1 MNLKQL
7 EAYLWVAKLGSF
19 SKTAERLFTTQPAIS
34 SRIANLEEEL
44 RTTLFDREGGV
55 VRLTPQG
62 QALMPMAEDA
72 LGAVEAMRE
81 RAGSP
86 AEVSGLLRL
95 GVSETIVQ
103 TWLPELLAE
112 MRETYPSLDVE
123 ISVDVTAS
131 LRNELVEHAL
141 DLTILMGPISE
152 YTVTN
157 TVLCE
162 YPLIWTMRP
171 ETQDSASVK
180 MSMSEML
187 AYPILTFA
195 RNTRPFAEIYEAF
208 RDQTGK
214 TPRIFPSTSLSAC
227 QRMAERGVGIG
238 VIPRISA
245 TRAIEDGRLV
255 EIETDWHP
263 TPLSFTASYIADP
276 SRPII
281 ARIAEMA
288 QNIAAHA

>member
-19 SKTAERLFTTQPAIS
+19 SKTAERLYTTQPAIS
-34 SRIANLEEEL
+34 SRITNLEEEL
-44 RTTLFDREGGV
+44 RTKLFDRDGGL
-55 VRLTPQG
+55 VRLTPEG

-81 RAGSP
+81 QAGSP

-112 MRETYPSLDVE
+112 MRDTYPSLDVE

-131 LRNELVEHAL
+131 LRNELVDHAL
-141 DLTILMGPISE
+141 DMTILLGPISE
-152 YTVTN
+152 YTVSN
-157 TVLCE
+157 TQLCE
-162 YPLIWTMRP
+162 YPLIWVMRSEVP
-171 ETQDSASVK
+171 SSTPVK
-180 MSMSEML
+180 MTMTDML
-187 AYPILTFA
+187 AYPILTFS
-195 RNTRPFAEIYEAF
+195 RNTRPYAEIHEAF

-238 VIPRISA
+238 VVPRIAA
-245 TRAIEDGRLV
+245 TPALEDGRLV

-263 TPLSFTASYIADP
+263 TPLNFTASYIADP

-288 QNIAAHA
+288 QKIAGHA

>member
-7 EAYLWVAKLGSF
+7 EAYLWLAKLGSF

-157 TVLCE
+157 TMLCA

-171 ETQDSASVK
+171 ETQDSAPVK

-255 EIETDWHP
+255 EIETNWHP

-288 QNIAAHA
+288 QNIAARA

>member
-157 TVLCE
+157 TMLCA

-171 ETQDSASVK
+171 ETQDSAPVK

-288 QNIAAHA
+288 QNIAARA

>member
-19 SKTAERLFTTQPAIS
+19 SKTAERLYTTQPAIS
-34 SRIANLEEEL
+34 SRISNLEEEL
-44 RTTLFDREGGV
+44 RTTLFDRDGGV
-55 VRLTPQG
+55 VRLTPEG
-62 QALMPMAEDA
+62 QALLEMAEDA

-86 AEVSGLLRL
+86 AEFSGLLRL

-112 MRETYPSLDVE
+112 MRKTYPSLDVE

-141 DLTILMGPISE
+141 DLAILMGPISE
-152 YTVTN
+152 YTVSN
-157 TVLCE
+157 TQLCE
-162 YPLIWTMRP
+162 YPLIWAIRP
-171 ETQDSASVK
+171 ETPGTGRIK
-180 MSMSEML
+180 MTMAEML

-195 RNTRPFAEIYEAF
+195 RNTRPFAEIFEAF

-238 VIPRISA
+238 VVPRISA
-245 TRAIEDGRLV
+245 QRAIEDGRLV
-255 EIETDWHP
+255 EIEAGWHP
-263 TPLSFTASYIADP
+263 TPLNFTASYIADP

-281 ARIAEMA
+281 ERVVEMA